1 MPEDNTPQSI
11 THSDPADIAAEDLPG
26 RIRQRLE
33 TLGIS
38 ANAASSRAGLDRT
51 SLKSILDGRS
61 KNPRA
66 DTLLKLAHVL
76 DCTFEWLV
84 SGAGPSPAAPAG
96 HPASSEIIAARP
108 AGGSAFPPRHEMP
121 LNVPV
126 FGTAAGSLGEGA
138 FSLEM
143 TAVDYVRRPPGI
155 ANAADVYAVYIEGD
169 SMEPRFY
176 PGELVYVNPHRP
188 ARPGDFVV
196 IQMQNGLHAEIQSYC
211 KKLIRKSDET
221 LYLEQFNPKTNLEL
235 PLGDVR
241 AIHRILPL
249 NELMG
254 I

>member
-1 MPEDNTPQSI
+1 MPQETAPSTTTPQ
-11 THSDPADIAAEDLPG
+11 DLPG

-33 TLGIS
+33 QLGMS
-38 ANAASSRAGLDRT
+38 ANAASSQAGLDRT

-61 KNPRA
+61 RNPRA

-84 SGAGPSPAAPAG
+84 SGSGPAPLPSGIDLAHG
-96 HPASSEIIAARP
+96 ARIQTADRLTDRP
-108 AGGSAFPPRHEMP
+108 LPPRHEMP

-126 FGTAAGSLGEGA
+126 YGTAAGSLGEGA
-138 FSLEM
+138 FAMEM
-143 TAVDYVRRPPGI
+143 TAVDYVRRPPGLS
-155 ANAADVYAVYIEGD
+155 NAADVYAVYIEGD

-196 IQMQNGLHAEIQSYC
+196 VQMQNGQHAEVQAYC
-211 KKLIRKSDET
+211 KKLVRRSPDR
-221 LYLEQFNPKTNLEL
+221 LYLEQFNPQTLLDL
-235 PLGDVR
+235 PMASVK
-241 AIHRILPL
+241 AVHRILPL

-254 I
+254 M